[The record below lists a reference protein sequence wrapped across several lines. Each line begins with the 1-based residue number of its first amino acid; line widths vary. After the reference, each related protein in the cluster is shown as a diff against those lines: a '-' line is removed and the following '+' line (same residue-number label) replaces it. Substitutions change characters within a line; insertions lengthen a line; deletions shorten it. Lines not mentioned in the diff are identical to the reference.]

1 MAETG
6 NLDADHH
13 ALDDE
18 LTARAFFE
26 QVGQIADVL
35 PAALT
40 EMQRDGLFTTIETAV
55 MNGYLQALSTSIR
68 ALAMKYLVA
77 GRIDGPLRR
86 HVTID
91 IHESG
96 FPVWSEIAQT
106 AADAAQADEELSRT
120 PTPEAIK
127 DDMIRQIVGDLTV
140 PTRLQ
145 YAMSQRLYYQALAGG
160 GLFWPQMHPQGYW
173 LSGAEGERR
182 RWLLHWAI
190 YDSQLNVP
198 VLYLMD
204 VDDSGR
210 RPLIE
215 DARRWPELRAYL
227 LAQSVTSLQ
236 LLTIARGFDS
246 DFDNLHPMRLRRI
259 VLGPIYSQ
267 RFTVQQG
274 PIREVLKN
282 AYAREGEDWAMA
294 MTVEDLQSE
303 KAIVE
308 PKGFFGVVER
318 QLFQLDPLAVGQG
331 AGSVTRAL
339 ILPQR
344 PYQALATL
352 DPTGFRDMRKY
363 VPAPDGRVA
372 SYR

>member
-13 ALDDE
+13 ALEDE
-18 LTARAFFE
+18 PTARAFFE

-145 YAMSQRLYYQALAGG
+145 YAMSQRLYYQALAGVG
-160 GLFWPQMHPQGYW
+160 C
-173 LSGAEGERR
+173 
-182 RWLLHWAI
+182 
-190 YDSQLNVP
+190 
-198 VLYLMD
+198 
-204 VDDSGR
+204 SGR
-210 RPLIE
+210 KCTP
-215 DARRWPELRAYL
+215 RAIGCR
-227 LAQSVTSLQ
+227 AQRANV
-236 LLTIARGFDS
+236 
-246 DFDNLHPMRLRRI
+246 
-259 VLGPIYSQ
+259 
-267 RFTVQQG
+267 
-274 PIREVLKN
+274 
-282 AYAREGEDWAMA
+282 
-294 MTVEDLQSE
+294 
-303 KAIVE
+303 
-308 PKGFFGVVER
+308 
-318 QLFQLDPLAVGQG
+318 G
-331 AGSVTRAL
+331 AGCF
-339 ILPQR
+339 I
-344 PYQALATL
+344 
-352 DPTGFRDMRKY
+352 
-363 VPAPDGRVA
+363 GRSMTA
-372 SYR
+372 S